1 MEHIRPLKRFGQNY
15 LADDNI
21 LRKIADE
28 INPKKDDLLIEIGPG
43 FGALTKFLIEKVDN
57 LIAVEIDERVIESL
71 LTKFPGLHLITRD
84 ILDFD
89 IEKLSKDEKSKVRV
103 AGNIPYNLTSPILFK
118 LIENTNYVNDAVLMI
133 QYEVAQRI
141 NAKRGTKDYGILAVL
156 MQYFADV
163 EFCFKVSPNVFY
175 PKPKVFSAVIH
186 LRFKNCDL
194 LPEEK
199 IYFIKVV
206 KAAFGNRRKTLKNSL
221 SNSIFGNLNFEGC
234 GIDLSLRAEQLTID
248 NFLMLTKFTYE
259 KSRLSNN

>member
-71 LTKFPGLHLITRD
+71 LTKFPGLHLITSD

>member
-57 LIAVEIDERVIESL
+57 LIAIEIDERVIESL

-89 IEKLSKDEKSKVRV
+89 IEKLSKDEKSKVRI

>member
-57 LIAVEIDERVIESL
+57 LIAIEIDERVIESL
-71 LTKFPGLHLITRD
+71 LAKFPGLHLITRD

-259 KSRLSNN
+259 KSRFNDN